1 MPYARAMPLPGSDI
15 ALAAFSVALGY
26 GMFGFSGFGANI
38 VALPLLVQVVPL
50 RMAVPLLLLLDLLS
64 TVMLGA
70 RSWRQVQW
78 QELRRLVPFLLAGM
92 GVGGLLLTRADERLL
107 LGVLGGFL
115 VVYAA
120 WSLWGQRDPRPASRH
135 WAVPAG
141 LVGGTLTA
149 LFGTGGVIYTV
160 YLVRRIEDA
169 TLLRATLGVLIL
181 GTSLARLAMFTGS
194 GLYAQPGLFRWAL
207 LLAPFGALGYV
218 LGTRLHHRVPQARVR
233 RAIWCLLL
241 FNGGMLLWRSV

>member
-1 MPYARAMPLPGSDI
+1 
-15 ALAAFSVALGY
+15 
-26 GMFGFSGFGANI
+26 
-38 VALPLLVQVVPL
+38 
-50 RMAVPLLLLLDLLS
+50 
-64 TVMLGA
+64 
-70 RSWRQVQW
+70 
-78 QELRRLVPFLLAGM
+78 
-92 GVGGLLLTRADERLL
+92 
-107 LGVLGGFL
+107 
-115 VVYAA
+115 
-120 WSLWGQRDPRPASRH
+120 
-135 WAVPAG
+135 
-141 LVGGTLTA
+141 
-149 LFGTGGVIYTV
+149 V